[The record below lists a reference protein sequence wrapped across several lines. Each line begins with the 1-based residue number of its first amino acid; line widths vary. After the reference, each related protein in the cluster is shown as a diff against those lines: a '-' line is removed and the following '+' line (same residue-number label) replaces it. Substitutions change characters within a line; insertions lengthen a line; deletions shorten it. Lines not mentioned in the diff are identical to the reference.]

1 MAAVA
6 SQPQVYQQQPPV
18 SGGPSTVSITPIQY
32 QHQVTTQPGGQQHQV
47 VQQPQQQYQQVQ
59 QPQQY
64 IQQQTVQQQVVQPQ
78 PQPPAAHRASTKGVR
93 KPLQQQQIPHQ
104 NTSAPPPTH
113 QVQANEPPS
122 KKKRGKNKKNKHMQ
136 AVNSTAAQNVQSGF
150 QQNQQMQQL
159 PLPPHLQPQQVQQG
173 QQQQAM
179 DHHIE
184 QGGAIQVVTSYTGQS
199 QYMIKRER
207 VPASAVA
214 ALQSPTSA
222 VNFKLNL
229 SKEDEDFAY
238 GPNSE
243 GELHE
248 GCRKCNV
255 VYGSATELKLH
266 FSATHN
272 RQTFECFV
280 CNKLFLQKFA
290 FLAHIDRYHDDC
302 GKSFPCQFCDKSY
315 TNQNALDQHIGTYHK
330 NPHLICPL
338 CSKSFPQ
345 KFSLRRHI
353 QNVHENS
360 GKGEDCK
367 HPFKCLTC
375 GKSYKSQSGLTIH
388 SKSKHQNT
396 QYKCKL
402 FLSSFVLKFLRVLLF
417 HVQNI
422 SYIFTATLGLLE
434 SYLKRKLLCCCSCVY

>member
-1 MAAVA
+1 MFAFKAAQLTPQVAAVA
-6 SQPQVYQQQPPV
+6 SQPQVYQQQPT
-18 SGGPSTVSITPIQY
+18 SAAPSTVSITPIQY
-32 QHQVTTQPGGQQHQV
+32 QQQVNPGQQQQQQQHQV
-47 VQQPQQQYQQVQ
+47 VQQQHYQQVQ
-59 QPQQY
+59 QQQPHQIQQQQIPLQQQQQQL
-64 IQQQTVQQQVVQPQ
+64 IQQQTQQIIH
-78 PQPPAAHRASTKGVR
+78 PQPPAAHRSSSKAGR
-93 KPLQQQQIPHQ
+93 KPLQQVAQENLVQ
-104 NTSAPPPTH
+104 
-113 QVQANEPPS
+113 QVQVQSETPATTKKAGKKRKS
-122 KKKRGKNKKNKHMQ
+122 KKKEQQMQ
-136 AVNSTAAQNVQSGF
+136 VTSIDGSQNVQSGL
-150 QQNQQMQQL
+150 QIQQQQQQQIPQNQQMQQISQ
-159 PLPPHLQPQQVQQG
+159 LQPQQI
-173 QQQQAM
+173 QQQQQM
-179 DHHIE
+179 DQHID

-214 ALQSPTSA
+214 ALQSPSA

-229 SKEDEDFAY
+229 NKEDEDFAY
-238 GPNSE
+238 GPNPE

-266 FSATHN
+266 FSASHN

-396 QYKCKL
+396 QYKCKYSQINFAL
-402 FLSSFVLKFLRVLLF
+402 F
-417 HVQNI
+417 
-422 SYIFTATLGLLE
+422 
-434 SYLKRKLLCCCSCVY
+434 

>member
-1 MAAVA
+1 
-6 SQPQVYQQQPPV
+6 
-18 SGGPSTVSITPIQY
+18 
-32 QHQVTTQPGGQQHQV
+32 
-47 VQQPQQQYQQVQ
+47 
-59 QPQQY
+59 
-64 IQQQTVQQQVVQPQ
+64 
-78 PQPPAAHRASTKGVR
+78 
-93 KPLQQQQIPHQ
+93 
-104 NTSAPPPTH
+104 
-113 QVQANEPPS
+113 
-122 KKKRGKNKKNKHMQ
+122 
-136 AVNSTAAQNVQSGF
+136 
-150 QQNQQMQQL
+150 
-159 PLPPHLQPQQVQQG
+159 
-173 QQQQAM
+173 
-179 DHHIE
+179 
-184 QGGAIQVVTSYTGQS
+184 
-199 QYMIKRER
+199 MIKRER

-214 ALQSPTSA
+214 ALQSPTGSAAA

-396 QYKCKL
+396 QYKCELCNKY
-402 FLSSFVLKFLRVLLF
+402 FSRASNVARHVDTIHNQSKSFPCKWCGKEFRSTGGRDM
-417 HVQNI
+417 HI
-422 SYIFTATLGLLE
+422 TAE
-434 SYLKRKLLCCCSCVY
+434 HKAIRYDCEICCKQFKRKGSLSRHLAGVHGQGELEVYKCDVCSKEFKQKSHLKTHLKNLHGIESPPIRIVYQALDQQDENSDRPTLVPPPSVITNFKAEAMTGNPQIDNPPPPTTFNTQHMYPQVKLETK

>member
-1 MAAVA
+1 MKATIPNITLDWRLYLQAAQLTPQVGAVA
-6 SQPQVYQQQPPV
+6 SQPQVTYQQQPTTT
-18 SGGPSTVSITPIQY
+18 GPSTVSITPIQY
-32 QHQVTTQPGGQQHQV
+32 Q
-47 VQQPQQQYQQVQ
+47 QQVNQ
-59 QPQQY
+59 D
-64 IQQQTVQQQVVQPQ
+64 QQQVVQQQNYQQIQQQPHQ
-78 PQPPAAHRASTKGVR
+78 VQQQHLPLQQQQQQLIQQQTQQIIQSQHPQPPAAHRSSSKAGR
-93 KPLQQQQIPHQ
+93 KPLQQVTQENLSQTAQVQADTSSTTKKGGKKRKNKKKDQQMQ
-104 NTSAPPPTH
+104 NTSINT
-113 QVQANEPPS
+113 Q
-122 KKKRGKNKKNKHMQ
+122 
-136 AVNSTAAQNVQSGF
+136 QNVQTF
-150 QQNQQMQQL
+150 
-159 PLPPHLQPQQVQQG
+159 QQVQQNPQMQQVTQAQPQLQA
-173 QQQQAM
+173 QQQPMAQQI
-179 DHHIE
+179 D

-214 ALQSPTSA
+214 ALQAPQA

-229 SKEDEDFAY
+229 DKSDEDYAY
-238 GPNSE
+238 GPNPE

-266 FSATHN
+266 FSAAHN

-315 TNQNALDQHIGTYHK
+315 TNQAALDQHIGQYHK

-396 QYKCKL
+396 QYKCK
-402 FLSSFVLKFLRVLLF
+402 
-417 HVQNI
+417 
-422 SYIFTATLGLLE
+422 
-434 SYLKRKLLCCCSCVY
+434 SCYN

>member
-1 MAAVA
+1 MTCFQAAQLTPQVAAVA
-6 SQPQVYQQQPPV
+6 SQPQVYQQQPT
-18 SGGPSTVSITPIQY
+18 SAGPSTVSITPIQY
-32 QHQVTTQPGGQQHQV
+32 PQQVNQDQQQQQV
-47 VQQPQQQYQQVQ
+47 VQQQHYQQVQ
-59 QPQQY
+59 QQPHQ
-64 IQQQTVQQQVVQPQ
+64 IQQQQL
-78 PQPPAAHRASTKGVR
+78 
-93 KPLQQQQIPHQ
+93 PLQQQQQQLIQQQTQQIIQSQQPQ
-104 NTSAPPPTH
+104 PPVAHRASSKAGRKQLQQVGQENLSQQT
-113 QVQANEPPS
+113 QVQTETTTSS
-122 KKKRGKNKKNKHMQ
+122 KKAGKKRKNKKKEQQMQ
-136 AVNSTAAQNVQSGF
+136 ATNITSPQNVQSGLQIQQQQQI
-150 QQNQQMQQL
+150 QQNPQMQQIAQ
-159 PLPPHLQPQQVQQG
+159 LQPQQL
-173 QQQQAM
+173 QQQQQQQPSVASM
-179 DHHIE
+179 AQHID

-214 ALQSPTSA
+214 ALQSPST

-229 SKEDEDFAY
+229 NKEDEDFAY
-238 GPNSE
+238 GPNAE

-315 TNQNALDQHIGTYHK
+315 TNQNALDQHIGTYHY
-330 NPHLICPL
+330 NPHLIFTL

-396 QYKCKL
+396 QYKCK
-402 FLSSFVLKFLRVLLF
+402 
-417 HVQNI
+417 
-422 SYIFTATLGLLE
+422 
-434 SYLKRKLLCCCSCVY
+434 

>member
-1 MAAVA
+1 MYYIRIGIEFNYKILLTCFQAAQIAPQVAAVA
-6 SQPQVYQQQPPV
+6 SQPGIPQVYQQQPTLA
-18 SGGPSTVSITPIQY
+18 GPSTVSITPIQY
-32 QHQVTTQPGGQQHQV
+32 PQQVNQGQQQQQV
-47 VQQPQQQYQQVQ
+47 VQQQQYQQVQ
-59 QPQQY
+59 QQPHQ
-64 IQQQTVQQQVVQPQ
+64 IQQQQL
-78 PQPPAAHRASTKGVR
+78 
-93 KPLQQQQIPHQ
+93 PLQQQQQQLIQQQTQQIIQSHQ
-104 NTSAPPPTH
+104 PQPPVAHRSSSKAGRKSLQQVGQENLSQQP
-113 QVQANEPPS
+113 QVQTETTTSSKKAGRKRKS
-122 KKKRGKNKKNKHMQ
+122 KKKEQQMQ
-136 AVNSTAAQNVQSGF
+136 AINITAPQNVQSGLQLQQQHQI
-150 QQNQQMQQL
+150 QQNPQMQQITQ
-159 PLPPHLQPQQVQQG
+159 LQPQQL
-173 QQQQAM
+173 QQQQPGVDSMAQ
-179 DHHIE
+179 HID

-214 ALQSPTSA
+214 ALQSPST

-229 SKEDEDFAY
+229 NKEDEDFAY
-238 GPNSE
+238 GPNAE

-396 QYKCKL
+396 QYKCK
-402 FLSSFVLKFLRVLLF
+402 
-417 HVQNI
+417 
-422 SYIFTATLGLLE
+422 
-434 SYLKRKLLCCCSCVY
+434 